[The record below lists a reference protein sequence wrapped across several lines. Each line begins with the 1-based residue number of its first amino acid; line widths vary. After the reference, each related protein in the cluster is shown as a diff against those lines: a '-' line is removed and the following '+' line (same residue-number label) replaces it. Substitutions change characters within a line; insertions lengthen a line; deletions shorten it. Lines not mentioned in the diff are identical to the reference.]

1 MKHGIARLLVS
12 LLAILSFTLLTGTF
26 SPLKSLRSYATAQAA
41 SCEWHKVNSPS
52 IGGVLWGVSAYS
64 TSDVWAVGSS
74 AGTAIT
80 EHWDGT
86 HWSYV
91 LSPQPGDYAN
101 DLSGIVAL
109 APNNVWA
116 VGYHQNYK
124 GMYERPEKTLV
135 EHWDGTQW
143 KVIASPSPGSFYNA
157 LSAIVAVSPTDIWAV
172 GSQGPLN
179 GISTTLVEHWDGT
192 SWSIVSSPN
201 IGTYGNGLTAVT
213 ALSSSD
219 IWAVGEYANHNYGG
233 YTLIEHWN
241 GTQWSI
247 VSSPNVGNYENG
259 LRSVAATAPNDIWA
273 AGYNWVAPGDI
284 LDALIEHWNGKQWSI
299 VTSPQPPGGDNA
311 LDGVAVVSS
320 TNVWATGSSASG
332 AITMQWNGQQWNI
345 IANSGK
351 QSQFLTRLAV
361 INAQDMWAVGS
372 TTTLMM
378 VMHYC

>member
-1 MKHGIARLLVS
+1 MKHSATHLLVS
-12 LLAILSFTLLTGTF
+12 LLALLSLALLSGGG
-26 SPLKSLRSYATAQAA
+26 SSLLALSSNATALA
-41 SCEWHKVNSPS
+41 SACEWHKVNSPS

-64 TSDVWAVGSS
+64 TSDVWAVGDA

-80 EHWDGT
+80 EHWDGKYW
-86 HWSYV
+86 HYI
-91 LSPQPGDYAN
+91 LSPQPGNYAN

-124 GMYERPEKTLV
+124 GMYERPEKTLI
-135 EHWDGTQW
+135 ENWDGSHW
-143 KVIASPSPGSFYNA
+143 KVIASPSPGSFYNS
-157 LSAIVAVSPTDIWAV
+157 LSAIAAVSPTDIWAV
-172 GSQGPLN
+172 GAEGPLQ
-179 GISTTLVEHWDGT
+179 GTSKTLIEHWDGT
-192 SWSIVSSPN
+192 SWSIVPSPN

-233 YTLIEHWN
+233 YTLTEHWN

-247 VSSPNVGNYENG
+247 VSSPNVGNFENG
-259 LRSVAATAPNDIWA
+259 LRSVAAAAPNDIWA
-273 AGYNWVAPGDI
+273 VGYNWVAPGDI
-284 LDALIEHWNGKQWSI
+284 LDTLTEHWDGKQWTI
-299 VTSPQPPGGDNA
+299 VSSPQPPGGDNA
-311 LDGVAVVSS
+311 LDGVAVVTS

-332 AITMQWNGQQWNI
+332 AITIQWDGHQWNTMPNT
-345 IANSGK
+345 GK
-351 QSQFLTRLAV
+351 QYQFLTRLA
-361 INAQDMWAVGS
+361 IITAHDMWAVGS